1 MSHLIASHLF
11 LRRTAVSQTG
21 FTLVEL
27 LVAISIIATLAT
39 LLLPTIAVAMEKS
52 RRVVCSSNFKQ
63 CGLALYAYAT
73 DHDDRL
79 PRVNTNSNTDAD
91 VYQMAGMPSLVTL
104 MRPFISDFKVMRCP
118 ATRSVPIDDPRN
130 TTPTRRMSLV
140 YWPHLSYGTSPNAF
154 SSPGNLAHHGSKTTL
169 MQDQLYRWSGQWRA
183 NHSRGGQLQV
193 PLTGNPSLAMYFNG
207 QPKGLNILHGD
218 GHVSWNPWSA
228 DLVGVYIRT
237 SSLFYSRREFRQ

>member
-1 MSHLIASHLF
+1 MSPFPHAPGFS
-11 LRRTAVSQTG
+11 RRAPGVRAG

-27 LVAISIIATLAT
+27 LVTISIIAVLAT

-63 CGLALYAYAT
+63 CGLALYSYAA

-104 MRPFISDFKVMRCP
+104 MRPFITDFKVWRCP

-130 TTPTRRMSLV
+130 TTATRRMSLV

-154 SSPGNLAHHGSKTTL
+154 SSPGNLAHHSSKTAL
-169 MQDQLYRWSGQWRA
+169 MQDQLYLWSGQWRA
-183 NHSRGGQLQV
+183 NHSRGGVLQA
-193 PLTGNPSLAMYFNG
+193 PLAGNPSLAMYFNG
-207 QPKGLNILHGD
+207 QPRGVNILHGD
-218 GHVSWNPWSA
+218 GHVSWTPWGPA
-228 DLVGVYIRT
+228 LVGVYGRT
-237 SSLFYSRREFRQ
+237 SSMFYSRREFRK

>member
-1 MSHLIASHLF
+1 MSHPPKPIGF
-11 LRRTAVSQTG
+11 QRRAPHGRTG

-27 LVAISIIATLAT
+27 LVAISIIAILAT

-52 RRVVCSSNFKQ
+52 RRVVCSNNFKQ
-63 CGLALYAYAT
+63 CGFALYAYAA

-104 MRPFISDFKVMRCP
+104 MRPFLSDFKVLRCP
-118 ATRSVPIDDPRN
+118 TTRSVPIDDPRN
-130 TTPTRRMSLV
+130 TTATRRMSLV

-154 SSPGNLAHHGSKTTL
+154 SSPGNLAHHGSKTPL
-169 MQDQLYRWSGQWRA
+169 MQDELYRWSGRWRA
-183 NHSRGGQLQV
+183 NHSLGGSLQA
-193 PLTGNPSLAMYFNG
+193 PLSGNPSLAMYFNG

-237 SSLFYSRREFRQ
+237 SSLFFSRREFRQ